1 MKEQSDHDLLIK
13 VDTKLDG
20 LIDQFDNHLVHHFRY
35 SLMAWAIALGAI
47 VTLAIGL
54 IKLL

>member
-1 MKEQSDHDLLIK
+1 MSEQTDHDLLICIDAKLK
-13 VDTKLDG
+13 VLKE
-20 LIDQFDNHLVHHFRY
+20 QFENHLNHHFRY
-35 SLMAWAIALGAI
+35 SLMAWGIALGAI